1 MSDPLFSAVVG
12 QEEAVAALRA
22 AVRSPVHAYLLVG
35 PSGVGKRAAA
45 RAFAAC
51 LLCPDGGC
59 GICRHCRLALATAH
73 PDLEIVERSG
83 PFIGVNEAREI
94 TRLAVRTPLE
104 ARRRVLV
111 LTDFHL
117 VDKAAPALLK
127 TIEEPPPSTVFV
139 ILADR
144 IVPDLVTI
152 ASRCVTI
159 ELRPLIPSRLVE
171 ILQAE
176 GAPPPQAELAARAAG
191 GSLGRA
197 RLLAADQGL
206 AVRQQAWAAVRG
218 QLDGSGATVA
228 VLVDKLLTG
237 TDAALEPVRARQR
250 QELERLEEV
259 AMASGERGVPGHD
272 EVEKRHRR
280 ELRRIRA
287 DELRAGLATLA
298 RSYAQPAQDVAG
310 ASVPGGDRQPGG
322 RGLQARRSAVQ
333 VAAATRAVAAI
344 DEASRALDHNPNESL
359 LLEALLLRLSAVEGE
374 GVT

>member
-1 MSDPLFSAVVG
+1 MSDPLFAEVVG
-12 QEEAVAALRA
+12 QEEAVTTLRA
-22 AVRSPVHAYLLVG
+22 AARNPVHAYLLLG

-59 GICRHCRLALATAH
+59 GTCRHCRLALASAH
-73 PDLEIVERSG
+73 PDLVVVERSG

-127 TIEEPPPSTVFV
+127 TIEEPPASTVFV

-144 IVPDLVTI
+144 VVPELVTI
-152 ASRCVTI
+152 ASRCVTV
-159 ELRPLIPSRLVE
+159 ELRPLAPSRLVAL
-171 ILQAE
+171 LQAE
-176 GAPPPQAELAARAAG
+176 GAPRHQAELAARAAG

-206 AVRQQAWAAVRG
+206 AARQQAWAEVRG

-228 VLVDKLLTG
+228 VLVDRLLAG
-237 TDAALEPVRARQR
+237 TEAALEPVRARQR
-250 QELERLEEV
+250 QEIEQLAEE
-259 AMASGERGVPGHD
+259 AGALGERGLPGRE
-272 EVEKRHRR
+272 EVERRHRR
-280 ELRRIRA
+280 ELRRIRT

-298 RSYAQPAQDVAG
+298 RSYAEPVQALTRG
-310 ASVPGGDRQPGG
+310 SGSGGG
-322 RGLQARRSAVQ
+322 RGPEGPGPEGRRPMGRVAV
-333 VAAATRAVAAI
+333 ASRAVAAI

-359 LLEALLLRLSAVEGE
+359 LLQALLLRLSAVERE
-374 GVT
+374 GVA